1 MGDRPNR
8 CLARI
13 NTRRSLDGF
22 VVKAEPGGLNM
33 NTMSSWSIR
42 DDIQAHFQ
50 NDQRRRIE
58 ILKSRYSQSQ
68 AKVRPLSVGKVATGY
83 AQDHKRTQDLR
94 ALNIDS
100 LRGRSQ
106 AWLNEK

>member
-22 VVKAEPGGLNM
+22 VVKAEPGGLTM
-33 NTMSSWSIR
+33 NTMSSWL
-42 DDIQAHFQ
+42 QAQFQ
-50 NDQRRRIE
+50 NDRRRRFE
-58 ILKSRYSQSQ
+58 VLKSRYSLSQ
-68 AKVRPLSVGKVATGY
+68 ANVRPLSVGKVATGY

-94 ALNIDS
+94 
-100 LRGRSQ
+100 
-106 AWLNEK
+106 